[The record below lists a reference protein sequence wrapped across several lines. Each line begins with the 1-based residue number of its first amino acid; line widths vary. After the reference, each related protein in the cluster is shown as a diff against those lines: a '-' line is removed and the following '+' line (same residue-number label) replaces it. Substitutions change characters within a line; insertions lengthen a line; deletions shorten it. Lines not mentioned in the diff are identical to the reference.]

1 MAETTDERIPL
12 YVTVLDFIV
21 NGYGFLLT
29 CAAGG
34 IAGANIFPIL
44 GHAVNTA
51 ADLGWS
57 AQQLKLVGHG
67 GWVLGVVAAGVGA
80 AIKWWKAKPRLIS
93 KSATAAESEH
103 PKGKKHGVF
112 GSMAWAGAIGSLL
125 GMMLGLTFV
134 LFWFSITYSP
144 FAPRSWVES
153 VRTVEHRRPDGRRE
167 HGITSN
173 HPVLWYAFGIPV
185 GLGAATGTVLGAF
198 VPVYSMDE

>member
-1 MAETTDERIPL
+1 MAESADEEIPL

-34 IAGANIFPIL
+34 LAGASFVPML
-44 GHAVNTA
+44 AHAVNTA

-57 AQQLKLVGHG
+57 GQQLKLIGHY
-67 GWVLGVVAAGVGA
+67 GWGFGVLAAGVGA
-80 AIKWWKAKPRLIS
+80 AIKWWKTKPNLIT
-93 KSATAAESEH
+93 KSSITPESEH
-103 PKGKKHGVF
+103 PQGKKHGVL
-112 GSMAWAGAIGSLL
+112 GSMAWAGAIGTFL
-125 GMMLGLTFV
+125 GVMLGLTFV

-144 FAPRSWVES
+144 FAPQSWVES

-167 HGITSN
+167 QGITSN